1 MLARRPAPADPK
13 KRDDIAGGCK
23 YEAKVHY
30 SFESQGTGGARF
42 FASGSGK
49 RMSASASVRLKM
61 KLGAML
67 SRSLKLA
74 QKRALFRIYY
84 NKLWYSILDSCR
96 RQSAPLVIFTFG

>member
-13 KRDDIAGGCK
+13 KREMILLEDASTRPKFTIVSSVREPVEQD
-23 YEAKVHY
+23 
-30 SFESQGTGGARF
+30 F

-49 RMSASASVRLKM
+49 RMSASVRLKM